1 MTKYQREFEKELARL
16 QRSVSRLTKQSKFYQ
31 TVDLPT
37 QPKRVTKR
45 MIKSLKELKGKHFVA
60 EVDIETGEVLRTAT
74 AEQIYEKHPRLA
86 GFRKSYYDPEY
97 ARRYR
102 QEHREEINARQR
114 EYRKAHREEINARQR
129 AYRQAHREEINA
141 RARERRQANREEIN
155 ARQRERY
162 AQNYIPTFTVLDE
175 IIERFR
181 QAEQEIIAQYDT
193 SFYGKDIITMKL
205 RCIRNLISTIES
217 RYDDRDGIYSAH
229 LKKNEE
235 RIAELL
241 TPLIYDSDQ
250 TNVDASY
257 TELLIIVRQD
267 RTLVSSEYDS
277 DLSQYIEDLMESGE
291 Y

>member
-1 MTKYQREFEKELARL
+1 MTKFQRGFEKELARL

-45 MIKSLKELKGKHFVA
+45 MIKSLKELKGKHFVS
-60 EVDIETGEVLRTAT
+60 EVDTETGEIIRQAT
-74 AEQIYEKHPRLA
+74 AETIYQKHPRLA

-97 ARRYR
+97 AR
-102 QEHREEINARQR
+102 
-114 EYRKAHREEINARQR
+114 

-141 RARERRQANREEIN
+141 RNRAYRQAHREEVNARQRAYRQANRDRINARARERRKLHREEIN
-155 ARQRERY
+155 ARARERY

-175 IIERFR
+175 ILERFR

-193 SFYGKDIITMKL
+193 SIAGKDVITTKL
-205 RCIRNLISTIES
+205 RCIRNLITTVES
-217 RYDDRDGIYSAH
+217 RYNDRDGIYSAH

-257 TELLIIVRQD
+257 TELLVIVRQD
-267 RTLVSSEYDS
+267 RTLVRSEYDS

>member
-60 EVDIETGEVLRTAT
+60 EVDTETGEVIRTAT
-74 AEQIYEKHPRLA
+74 AEQIYEKHPRLT
-86 GFRKSYYDPEY
+86 GFRKSYYDHEY

-114 EYRKAHREEINARQR
+114 AYRQAHREEINARQR
-129 AYRQAHREEINA
+129 AYRQANRERINA

-193 SFYGKDIITMKL
+193 AIYGKDIVTMKL
-205 RCIRNLISTIES
+205 RCIRNLISTVES

-267 RTLVSSEYDS
+267 RTLVRTEYDS

>member
-1 MTKYQREFEKELARL
+1 
-16 QRSVSRLTKQSKFYQ
+16 
-31 TVDLPT
+31 
-37 QPKRVTKR
+37 
-45 MIKSLKELKGKHFVA
+45 
-60 EVDIETGEVLRTAT
+60 
-74 AEQIYEKHPRLA
+74 
-86 GFRKSYYDPEY
+86 
-97 ARRYR
+97 
-102 QEHREEINARQR
+102 
-114 EYRKAHREEINARQR
+114 
-129 AYRQAHREEINA
+129 
-141 RARERRQANREEIN
+141 
-155 ARQRERY
+155 
-162 AQNYIPTFTVLDE
+162 
-175 IIERFR
+175 
-181 QAEQEIIAQYDT
+181 
-193 SFYGKDIITMKL
+193 MKL
-205 RCIRNLISTIES
+205 SCIRNLISTIES